1 MTHVGCACFQNS
13 FNRLI
18 LLGFWFLWW
27 LNHNR
32 LWRITPSSCLSFHEP
47 TFSCGN
53 MECHLNWEI
62 WFHTFWGNSSS
73 SSSKCMFTCETP
85 LHTHFYQ
92 SIKEKIPQKVWI
104 LHKLGLKLQALSIF
118 YRLLSPPVLQPHCA
132 NTLITKNFNGKPKN
146 CISITR
152 FGQRTSNRRSV
163 WFLLPPVLLYSLL
176 ICLTEHPK
184 WSCPL
189 TWVGS

>member
-1 MTHVGCACFQNS
+1 MSQRLVVEIWNVIWIEKSGFTHSGA
-13 FNRLI
+13 I
-18 LLGFWFLWW
+18 LLL
-27 LNHNR
+27 L
-32 LWRITPSSCLSFHEP
+32 LLLSACLHVKPLFIP
-47 TFSCGN
+47 T
-53 MECHLNWEI
+53 
-62 WFHTFWGNSSS
+62 
-73 SSSKCMFTCETP
+73 K
-85 LHTHFYQ
+85 
-92 SIKEKIPQKVWI
+92 KKIPQKVWI

-132 NTLITKNFNGKPKN
+132 NTLITKNFNSKPKN